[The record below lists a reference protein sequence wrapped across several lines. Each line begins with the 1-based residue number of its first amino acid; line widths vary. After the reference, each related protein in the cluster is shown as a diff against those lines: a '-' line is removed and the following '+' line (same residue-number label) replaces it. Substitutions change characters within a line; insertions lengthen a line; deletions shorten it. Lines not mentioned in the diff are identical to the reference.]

1 VLAPVAHLGL
11 SDKVP
16 IREEAELEEVYS
28 QRFRS
33 DVFTAGLA
41 AEREAMGSDYGAN
54 GYLDAAQADELAE
67 RLALAPADTLLDI
80 GAGTGWPG
88 LYLARRTG
96 CHVVVSDLTVAG
108 MTQAL
113 RRSDHDGTSD
123 RTKAVVASARHLPF
137 RPDSFDAI
145 VHADVLC

>member
-1 VLAPVAHLGL
+1 M
-11 SDKVP
+11 P
-16 IREEAELEEVYS
+16 IREEAELEETYS

-33 DVFTAGLA
+33 DVITAGRA

-54 GYLDAAQADELAE
+54 GYLTAAQADELAT
-67 RLALAPADTLLDI
+67 RLALTADDTLLDV

-88 LYLARRTG
+88 LYLAKQTG

-113 RRSDHDGTSD
+113 RRADEDGAAD
-123 RTKAVVASARHLPF
+123 RTRAVVASARHLPF